1 MSKLRKKIV
10 VPISLT
16 LTGCL
21 VVAAFVL
28 NDSLTKVDANVA
40 FNGISDIV
48 SSHGK
53 DKPFN
58 IVEVVPDKKMAS
70 IGYLIDGQE
79 PDNWFGTLSRM
90 SDKDGAGVQKR
101 FAYMEGLKTKLAPI
115 TTEKKDNTKP
125 LYYEPYEESY
135 VSQGDDWTELALVDM
150 DRINKGT
157 TGYKMT
163 EQAEGDY
170 KFNTDYQL
178 AVNEDGLPTGH
189 YRQNVDHYVFMQG
202 EDEAEDGSNT
212 ETENGNQ
219 IKAPGKRGYYSV
231 AFSAVKLPDG
241 MTNTQ
246 YLVETDNS
254 QKADGNTDSGTDG
267 NIDSSTDNTTDTGT
281 GDDTVEKHVVYSIK
295 SAYAIV
301 SAEGMQNIAKYD
313 PKAYIYRT
321 DKSDTTS
328 PYEFVA
334 RADRMA
340 SLPDGSKPDYEKYT
354 YFTVE
359 MEYVPADKITDDETY
374 YEVDTEVPIEFNY
387 DETGEYGAVLDSQ
400 NPYEK
405 IDDGTPDNQP
415 AGKTGAD
422 DISDDASIADSATEN
437 NDGNTGR
444 VILTDT
450 DGYFDIVKDS
460 QTYTYVGKG
469 KGDYIMEADKNGS
482 LDYPVNTTHIYYK
495 GGFKNNNWFR
505 NGVFNQEGKKG
516 DDDKTANMTFNVK
529 TVTPKELEQIDVS
542 TIDLLYLS
550 GSKSV
555 LSKDLGDDSAKYNTG
570 YNTGNDISWD
580 KVKQIVQRVHQSGIM
595 MPVIVDNGIVWPDS
609 NADYS
614 SNIKK
619 LAGLLSCNN
628 FSSLNFTKD
637 SADNFINW
645 GNDIKYYKVDSG
657 THKYGFVI
665 GNEYV
670 IPRNYNPGTDVPFV
684 LRDDFAT
691 AFIANE
697 DETQFVNAAKT
708 ENFDEIAE
716 YINSENTSRK
726 NENNTLGQ
734 VKYEYYDKKI
744 SKAIVLSY
752 IISYADKRDVAKPV
766 DELNILDIEP
776 GMNTGSVNNCINNL
790 KNNLKSWLGSN
801 CPAEDKINITCI
813 NSSEFIGRI
822 EDLNNYD
829 MIYMGLCA
837 DNLNW
842 NNGRTVYNDSTMN
855 GLIYSN
861 VGDIVVIDPTP
872 VENHNGNTRAN
883 GHAGLLDSDYV
894 ENNDGTGFGLK
905 TNLPNWNGDNGDNSE
920 YIKSVNTYRGSGN
933 DITTEKVDALNNY
946 LKAGY
951 PIVVANGFYMNDN
964 NTTVNEDKIDNCSNI
979 YSFLNTNASNE
990 YMLKVSSNNTLSKDL
1005 YASLTAEK
1013 PQIKVKEQKKEED
1026 KDYVKLEDNH
1036 IVLEFNINNRGGAD
1050 ANASFDL
1057 GFYLDANADGKF
1069 SPTQE
1074 KIAGNNVKIYQDGTL
1089 VSPQL
1094 DANGEY
1100 YYNLNAGKYNYKLVY
1115 ELPTQF
1121 VGVIPWQLR
1130 ASQTTNSYRYDVTG
1144 GYFYKQANSNQ
1155 KQHIKVL
1162 QINTSRGKN
1171 GNFLY
1176 GNTTFNMQ
1184 NEKKNN
1190 TKFAELLKQ
1199 VTDFELDITTLDG
1212 DSSEFKTLCKND
1224 KVKDYDMLVIGFSDC
1239 YEIFNDSGQVDRI
1252 KEFIQSGKA
1261 VLFTHD
1267 TTSHCNNK
1275 NTDDNDIRNNF
1286 WGYEFNTIVRDVV
1299 GMDRYGILNS
1309 SALKKGNTLENGE
1322 ADYDEAVNYANEHKT
1337 DIAYEPKSKRQTIVR
1352 QNQGFVYGDL
1362 SRYQNTG
1369 CGSHMLYPN
1378 IGDPMGNTNNATK
1391 VNSGQITTYP
1401 FKISD
1406 KINIS
1411 QTHRQYYQL
1420 DFNEDSDN
1428 DGESDIVVWYTL
1440 SDNNVYN
1447 VSPKDVR
1454 NNYYIYTKGNVTYSG
1469 VGHSNVTGSV
1479 DELKLYINT
1488 MIAAYSVVEHAPA
1501 ISLKEGYDPKS
1512 ADISTIYSTIDTAIQ
1527 QDEEAKKE
1535 GNPDAARL
1543 DVDDDGKIATQD
1555 VYFTV
1560 KDTNMLR
1567 NQVDKDTTVNMNFYT
1582 EGTKDDHDKE
1592 IDDDGNTIYLKEM
1605 KNWQIYS
1612 LHDDGSEADL
1622 LGPSKAGNNRTFFAN
1637 NKTYKVKVPLKT
1649 LPVGQNS
1656 IKVYA
1661 VASSN
1666 ITVMQNN
1673 QEVKKNTPEAYKTF
1687 QIQRVGLADL
1697 D

>member
-79 PDNWFGTLSRM
+79 PDDWFGTLSRM

-101 FAYMEGLKTKLAPI
+101 SAYMEELKTKLAPI

-178 AVNEDGLPTGH
+178 AVNEEGLPTGH

-202 EDEAEDGSNT
+202 EDETEDGSESVDTGSTGNTGSTGSTGSTADGSNT

-254 QKADGNTDSGTDG
+254 QKADGNTDSGTNG

-281 GDDTVEKHVVYSIK
+281 GDDAVDKHVVYAIK
-295 SAYAIV
+295 SSYAIV
-301 SAEGMQNIAKYD
+301 SDESMQNIAKYD
-313 PKAYIYRT
+313 PKAYIYRK
-321 DKSDTTS
+321 DNSDITS

-354 YFTVE
+354 YCTVE
-359 MEYVPADKITDDETY
+359 MEYVSADKITDDETY
-374 YEVDTEVPIEFNY
+374 YEVNTEVPIEFNY

-405 IDDGTPDNQP
+405 IDGVTPDNQP

-422 DISDDASIADSATEN
+422 DISDDASRADSATEN

-460 QTYTYVGKG
+460 QTYTYVGNG
-469 KGDYIMEADKNGS
+469 KGDYIMEADKKGS

-505 NGVFNQEGKKG
+505 TGVFNQEGKTG

-670 IPRNYNPGTDVPFV
+670 IPRNYSPKDDVPFV
-684 LRDDFAT
+684 LRDDFASAFIKNDDET
-691 AFIANE
+691 AF
-697 DETQFVNAAKT
+697 VNDAKT

-726 NENNTLGQ
+726 KENSTLG
-734 VKYEYYDKKI
+734 KDEYAYYDKKI

-752 IISYADKRDVAKPV
+752 IISYADKRDIINPT
-766 DELNILDIEP
+766 DSLNILDIEP
-776 GMNTGSVNNCINNL
+776 GTV
-790 KNNLKSWLGSN
+790 KNES
-801 CPAEDKINITCI
+801 
-813 NSSEFIGRI
+813 
-822 EDLNNYD
+822 
-829 MIYMGLCA
+829 
-837 DNLNW
+837 
-842 NNGRTVYNDSTMN
+842 
-855 GLIYSN
+855 
-861 VGDIVVIDPTP
+861 
-872 VENHNGNTRAN
+872 
-883 GHAGLLDSDYV
+883 
-894 ENNDGTGFGLK
+894 
-905 TNLPNWNGDNGDNSE
+905 
-920 YIKSVNTYRGSGN
+920 
-933 DITTEKVDALNNY
+933 DALNY
-946 LKAGY
+946 DKLK
-951 PIVVANGFYMNDN
+951 NW
-964 NTTVNEDKIDNCSNI
+964 
-979 YSFLNTNASNE
+979 
-990 YMLKVSSNNTLSKDL
+990 
-1005 YASLTAEK
+1005 LT
-1013 PQIKVKEQKKEED
+1013 
-1026 KDYVKLEDNH
+1026 
-1036 IVLEFNINNRGGAD
+1036 
-1050 ANASFDL
+1050 
-1057 GFYLDANADGKF
+1057 
-1069 SPTQE
+1069 
-1074 KIAGNNVKIYQDGTL
+1074 
-1089 VSPQL
+1089 
-1094 DANGEY
+1094 
-1100 YYNLNAGKYNYKLVY
+1100 
-1115 ELPTQF
+1115 
-1121 VGVIPWQLR
+1121 
-1130 ASQTTNSYRYDVTG
+1130 
-1144 GYFYKQANSNQ
+1144 
-1155 KQHIKVL
+1155 
-1162 QINTSRGKN
+1162 
-1171 GNFLY
+1171 
-1176 GNTTFNMQ
+1176 
-1184 NEKKNN
+1184 
-1190 TKFAELLKQ
+1190 
-1199 VTDFELDITTLDG
+1199 
-1212 DSSEFKTLCKND
+1212 
-1224 KVKDYDMLVIGFSDC
+1224 
-1239 YEIFNDSGQVDRI
+1239 
-1252 KEFIQSGKA
+1252 
-1261 VLFTHD
+1261 
-1267 TTSHCNNK
+1267 
-1275 NTDDNDIRNNF
+1275 
-1286 WGYEFNTIVRDVV
+1286 
-1299 GMDRYGILNS
+1299 RYG
-1309 SALKKGNTLENGE
+1309 
-1322 ADYDEAVNYANEHKT
+1322 
-1337 DIAYEPKSKRQTIVR
+1337 
-1352 QNQGFVYGDL
+1352 
-1362 SRYQNTG
+1362 
-1369 CGSHMLYPN
+1369 SH
-1378 IGDPMGNTNNATK
+1378 
-1391 VNSGQITTYP
+1391 P
-1401 FKISD
+1401 FD
-1406 KINIS
+1406 
-1411 QTHRQYYQL
+1411 
-1420 DFNEDSDN
+1420 
-1428 DGESDIVVWYTL
+1428 
-1440 SDNNVYN
+1440 
-1447 VSPKDVR
+1447 
-1454 NNYYIYTKGNVTYSG
+1454 
-1469 VGHSNVTGSV
+1469 
-1479 DELKLYINT
+1479 
-1488 MIAAYSVVEHAPA
+1488 
-1501 ISLKEGYDPKS
+1501 
-1512 ADISTIYSTIDTAIQ
+1512 
-1527 QDEEAKKE
+1527 
-1535 GNPDAARL
+1535 
-1543 DVDDDGKIATQD
+1543 
-1555 VYFTV
+1555 
-1560 KDTNMLR
+1560 
-1567 NQVDKDTTVNMNFYT
+1567 
-1582 EGTKDDHDKE
+1582 
-1592 IDDDGNTIYLKEM
+1592 
-1605 KNWQIYS
+1605 
-1612 LHDDGSEADL
+1612 
-1622 LGPSKAGNNRTFFAN
+1622 
-1637 NKTYKVKVPLKT
+1637 
-1649 LPVGQNS
+1649 
-1656 IKVYA
+1656 
-1661 VASSN
+1661 
-1666 ITVMQNN
+1666 
-1673 QEVKKNTPEAYKTF
+1673 
-1687 QIQRVGLADL
+1687 
-1697 D
+1697 

>member
-79 PDNWFGTLSRM
+79 PDNWFGTLSKM
-90 SDKDGAGVQKR
+90 SDTEGKGATNR
-101 FAYMEGLKTKLAPI
+101 AAYMKSLKEKLAPI
-115 TTEKKDNTKP
+115 TTEEKDNTKP

-135 VSQGDDWTELALVDM
+135 VNQGNDWSELALVDM
-150 DRINKGT
+150 DKINQGT
-157 TGYKMT
+157 EGYKMT
-163 EQAEGDY
+163 KQEKGDY

-202 EDEAEDGSNT
+202 EDETEDGSESVDTGSTGNTGSTGSTADGSNT

-231 AFSAVKLPDG
+231 AFTAVELPDG
-241 MTNTQ
+241 MTNTK

-281 GDDTVEKHVVYSIK
+281 ADDTSDKHVVYSIK
-295 SAYAIV
+295 SAYAIG

-313 PKAYIYRT
+313 PKAYIYRK
-321 DKSDTTS
+321 DNSDITS

-354 YFTVE
+354 YCTVE
-359 MEYVPADKITDDETY
+359 MEYVPAGKITDDETY
-374 YEVDTEVPIEFNY
+374 YEVDTKVPIEFNY

-422 DISDDASIADSATEN
+422 DISDDASRADSATEN

-460 QTYTYVGKG
+460 QTYTYVGNG
-469 KGDYIMEADKNGS
+469 KGDYIMEADKKGS

-505 NGVFNQEGKKG
+505 TGVFNQEGKTG

-670 IPRNYNPGTDVPFV
+670 IPRNYSPKDDVPFV
-684 LRDDFAT
+684 LRDDFASAFIKNDDET
-691 AFIANE
+691 AF
-697 DETQFVNAAKT
+697 VNDAKT

-726 NENNTLGQ
+726 KENSTLG
-734 VKYEYYDKKI
+734 KDEYAYYDKKI

-752 IISYADKRDVAKPV
+752 IISYADKRDIINPT
-766 DELNILDIEP
+766 DSLNILDIEP
-776 GMNTGSVNNCINNL
+776 GTVKNESDALNYDKL
-790 KNNLKSWLGSN
+790 KNWLGSR
-801 CPAEDKINITCI
+801 CPEKKKVTITRVT
-813 NSSEFIGRI
+813 SAEFIGRI

-829 MIYMGLCA
+829 MIYMGLVA
-837 DNLNW
+837 DNLNYRD
-842 NNGRTVYNDSTMN
+842 GHTVYNDWNMD
-855 GLIYSN
+855 GLKYSN
-861 VGDIVVIDPTP
+861 VGDIVVINPKD
-872 VENHNGNTRAN
+872 VVNYWGYDMLKN
-883 GHAGLLDSDYV
+883 GHAGLLDTDYI
-894 ENNDGTGFGLK
+894 NNGEALNTQLTLRG
-905 TNLPNWNGDNGDNSE
+905 NGNNAD
-920 YIKSVNTYRGSGN
+920 YLTAPNTYRGSGN
-933 DITTEKVDALNNY
+933 DITKQKVSELEDY
-946 LKAGY
+946 IKAGF
-951 PIVVANGFYMNDN
+951 PVV
-964 NTTVNEDKIDNCSNI
+964 
-979 YSFLNTNASNE
+979 
-990 YMLKVSSNNTLSKDL
+990 
-1005 YASLTAEK
+1005 
-1013 PQIKVKEQKKEED
+1013 
-1026 KDYVKLEDNH
+1026 
-1036 IVLEFNINNRGGAD
+1036 
-1050 ANASFDL
+1050 
-1057 GFYLDANADGKF
+1057 
-1069 SPTQE
+1069 
-1074 KIAGNNVKIYQDGTL
+1074 
-1089 VSPQL
+1089 
-1094 DANGEY
+1094 
-1100 YYNLNAGKYNYKLVY
+1100 
-1115 ELPTQF
+1115 
-1121 VGVIPWQLR
+1121 
-1130 ASQTTNSYRYDVTG
+1130 
-1144 GYFYKQANSNQ
+1144 
-1155 KQHIKVL
+1155 
-1162 QINTSRGKN
+1162 
-1171 GNFLY
+1171 
-1176 GNTTFNMQ
+1176 
-1184 NEKKNN
+1184 
-1190 TKFAELLKQ
+1190 
-1199 VTDFELDITTLDG
+1199 
-1212 DSSEFKTLCKND
+1212 
-1224 KVKDYDMLVIGFSDC
+1224 FSD
-1239 YEIFNDSGQVDRI
+1239 
-1252 KEFIQSGKA
+1252 
-1261 VLFTHD
+1261 
-1267 TTSHCNNK
+1267 
-1275 NTDDNDIRNNF
+1275 
-1286 WGYEFNTIVRDVV
+1286 
-1299 GMDRYGILNS
+1299 
-1309 SALKKGNTLENGE
+1309 
-1322 ADYDEAVNYANEHKT
+1322 
-1337 DIAYEPKSKRQTIVR
+1337 
-1352 QNQGFVYGDL
+1352 GFF
-1362 SRYQNTG
+1362 S
-1369 CGSHMLYPN
+1369 
-1378 IGDPMGNTNNATK
+1378 
-1391 VNSGQITTYP
+1391 
-1401 FKISD
+1401 
-1406 KINIS
+1406 
-1411 QTHRQYYQL
+1411 
-1420 DFNEDSDN
+1420 
-1428 DGESDIVVWYTL
+1428 
-1440 SDNNVYN
+1440 
-1447 VSPKDVR
+1447 
-1454 NNYYIYTKGNVTYSG
+1454 
-1469 VGHSNVTGSV
+1469 
-1479 DELKLYINT
+1479 
-1488 MIAAYSVVEHAPA
+1488 
-1501 ISLKEGYDPKS
+1501 
-1512 ADISTIYSTIDTAIQ
+1512 
-1527 QDEEAKKE
+1527 
-1535 GNPDAARL
+1535 
-1543 DVDDDGKIATQD
+1543 
-1555 VYFTV
+1555 
-1560 KDTNMLR
+1560 
-1567 NQVDKDTTVNMNFYT
+1567 
-1582 EGTKDDHDKE
+1582 
-1592 IDDDGNTIYLKEM
+1592 
-1605 KNWQIYS
+1605 
-1612 LHDDGSEADL
+1612 
-1622 LGPSKAGNNRTFFAN
+1622 
-1637 NKTYKVKVPLKT
+1637 
-1649 LPVGQNS
+1649 
-1656 IKVYA
+1656 
-1661 VASSN
+1661 
-1666 ITVMQNN
+1666 
-1673 QEVKKNTPEAYKTF
+1673 
-1687 QIQRVGLADL
+1687 
-1697 D
+1697 

>member
-53 DKPFN
+53 DRPFN

-79 PDNWFGTLSRM
+79 PDDWFGTLSKM
-90 SDKDGAGVQKR
+90 SDKDGAGVKNR
-101 FAYMEGLKTKLAPI
+101 SAYMEGLKTKLAPI

-163 EQAEGDY
+163 EQAKGDY

-178 AVNEDGLPTGH
+178 AVNEEGLPTGH

-202 EDEAEDGSNT
+202 EDETEDGSNT

-231 AFSAVKLPDG
+231 AFTAVKLPDG

-246 YLVETDNS
+246 YLVPSDNS
-254 QKADGNTDSGTDG
+254 QKADGNTDS
-267 NIDSSTDNTTDTGT
+267 STDNTPDTGT
-281 GDDTVEKHVVYSIK
+281 ADDTVEKHVVYAIK
-295 SAYAIV
+295 SSYAIV
-301 SAEGMQNIAKYD
+301 SDESMQTIAKYD

-321 DKSDTTS
+321 DNSDTTS
-328 PYEFVA
+328 PYKFVA

-340 SLPDGSKPDYEKYT
+340 GLPDGSKPDYEKYT
-354 YFTVE
+354 YYTVE

-374 YEVDTEVPIEFNY
+374 YEVNTEVPIEFNY

-405 IDDGTPDNQP
+405 IDDGTPDNQS
-415 AGKTGAD
+415 AD
-422 DISDDASIADSATEN
+422 
-437 NDGNTGR
+437 NTGK

-469 KGDYIMEADKNGS
+469 KGDYIMVADKNGS

-505 NGVFNQEGKKG
+505 NGVFNQEGKTG
-516 DDDKTANMTFNVK
+516 DEDKTANMTFKVK

-550 GSKSV
+550 GSKSI
-555 LSKDLGDDSAKYNTG
+555 LSKDLDDNAAKYNAD
-570 YNTGNDISWD
+570 NDITWD
-580 KVKQIVQRVHQSGIM
+580 KVKQIVERVHQSGIM
-595 MPVIVDNGIVWPDS
+595 MPVIVDNGIVWPS
-609 NADYS
+609 GGPDYS
-614 SNIKK
+614 SYIKK
-619 LAGLLSCNN
+619 LAGLLSCSN

-637 SADNFINW
+637 SDENFINW
-645 GNDIKYYKVDSG
+645 NDRIQYYKVDSNNH
-657 THKYGFVI
+657 THGYVV

-670 IPRNYNPGTDVPFV
+670 IPRNYNTVEDVPFV
-684 LRDDFAT
+684 IRDDFAS
-691 AFIANE
+691 AFIVND
-697 DETQFVNAAKT
+697 DETQFVNAAKN
-708 ENFDEIAE
+708 ENFDEIAK

-726 NENNTLGQ
+726 NENDTLGQ
-734 VKYEYYDKKI
+734 KKYKYYDKKI
-744 SKAIVLSY
+744 SKEIVLSY

-776 GMNTGSVNNCINNL
+776 GMNSQSDCITPL
-790 KNNLKSWLGSN
+790 KKNLKSWLGAN
-801 CPAEDKINITCI
+801 CPADDNIHITCV

-829 MIYMGLCA
+829 MIYMGLCC
-837 DNLNW
+837 DNLNKSW
-842 NNGRTVYNDSTMN
+842 ENGAKITVYNDSSMN

-861 VGDIVVIDPTP
+861 VGDIVVIDPTYIGND
-872 VENHNGNTRAN
+872 ENGSTYSR
-883 GHAGLLDSDYV
+883 GHAGLLDSDYLT
-894 ENNDGTGFGLK
+894 EY
-905 TNLPNWNGDNGDNSE
+905 DNGLGLIRDFTDPDNNEE
-920 YIKSVNTYRGSGN
+920 YVQAVNTYRGPGN
-933 DITTEKVDALNNY
+933 DITTEKVEALNNY

-951 PIVVANGFYMNDN
+951 PIVVDKDFYKSDDIEKVNDYY
-964 NTTVNEDKIDNCSNI
+964 IDNCSNI
-979 YSFLNTNASNE
+979 YAFMEANTSNDH
-990 YMLKVSSNNTLSKDL
+990 LIKTDSNNNLSKDL
-1005 YASLTAEK
+1005 YTNLTAEK
-1013 PQIKVKEQKKEED
+1013 PQIKVKEQKKEQG

-1050 ANASFDL
+1050 ANASFDI
-1057 GFYLDANADGKF
+1057 GFYLDSNADGKF

-1074 KIAGNNVKIYQDGTL
+1074 KIAGNNVQIYRDGTL
-1089 VSPQL
+1089 VSPQI
-1094 DANGEY
+1094 DENGEY
-1100 YYNLNAGKYNYKLVY
+1100 NYNLEAGKYNYKLVY

-1130 ASQTTNSYRYDVTG
+1130 ASQTTNPYRYDVTG

-1155 KQHIKVL
+1155 KQHIKIL
-1162 QINTSRGKN
+1162 QIDTSKGIKGKYLA
-1171 GNFLY
+1171 GAS
-1176 GNTTFNMQ
+1176 TFNMQ
-1184 NEKKNN
+1184 EQKSDSNS
-1190 TKFAELLKQ
+1190 KFSKLLKD
-1199 VTDFELDITTLDG
+1199 VTDFELDIKTLAG
-1212 DSSEFKTLCKND
+1212 DSVEFKKLCKDN

-1239 YEIFNDSGQVDRI
+1239 YEIYNDSKQVDRI

-1267 TTSHCNNK
+1267 TTSLSNNK
-1275 NTDDNDIRNNF
+1275 YKGNETVRNNN
-1286 WGYEFNTIVRDVV
+1286 WGYDFNTIVRDVV
-1299 GMDRYGILNS
+1299 GMDRYGILHS
-1309 SALKKGNTLENGE
+1309 SALKKGNTLKEGTDE
-1322 ADYDEAVNYANEHKT
+1322 YAEAVSYAKEHNT
-1337 DIAYEPKSKRQTIVR
+1337 DIAYKPRSNKETIVR
-1352 QNQGFVYGDL
+1352 QNQGFAYGDL
-1362 SRYQNTG
+1362 DSNQDTSHGG
-1369 CGSHMLYPN
+1369 CRLYSWLY
-1378 IGDPMGNTNNATK
+1378 GTMGHTKNAEK

-1401 FKISD
+1401 FKIPD
-1406 KINIS
+1406 KIDIAE
-1411 QTHRQYYQL
+1411 THRQYYQL

-1440 SDNNVYN
+1440 SDQNVYYS
-1447 VSPKDVR
+1447 SPKDVR

-1469 VGHSNVTGSV
+1469 VGHSNVTQSV

-1501 ISLKEGYDPKS
+1501 ISLKEGYDLKS

-1535 GNPDAARL
+1535 SGNPDAAIL
-1543 DVDDDGKIATQD
+1543 DVDDEGNIATQD

-1567 NQVDKDTTVNMNFYT
+1567 NQVDKDTTVNMSFFI

-1622 LGPSKAGNNRTFFAN
+1622 LGPSEAGNNRTFFAN
-1637 NKTYKVKVPLKT
+1637 NKTYKVKVPLAT
-1649 LPVGQNS
+1649 LPAGQNS

>member
-79 PDNWFGTLSRM
+79 PDDWFGTLSKM
-90 SDKDGAGVQKR
+90 SDKDGAGVKNR
-101 FAYMEGLKTKLAPI
+101 SAYMEGLKTKLAPI

-178 AVNEDGLPTGH
+178 AVNEEGLPTGH

-202 EDEAEDGSNT
+202 EDETEDGSNT

-231 AFSAVKLPDG
+231 AFTAVKLPDG

-246 YLVETDNS
+246 YLVPSDNS
-254 QKADGNTDSGTDG
+254 QKADGNTDS
-267 NIDSSTDNTTDTGT
+267 STDNTPDTGT
-281 GDDTVEKHVVYSIK
+281 ADDTVEKHVVYAIK
-295 SAYAIV
+295 SSYAIV
-301 SAEGMQNIAKYD
+301 SDESMQTIAKYD

-321 DKSDTTS
+321 DNSDTTS

-340 SLPDGSKPDYEKYT
+340 GLPDGSKPDYEKYT
-354 YFTVE
+354 YYTVE

-374 YEVDTEVPIEFNY
+374 YEVNTEVPIEFNY

-405 IDDGTPDNQP
+405 IDGGTPDNQ
-415 AGKTGAD
+415 KTD
-422 DISDDASIADSATEN
+422 
-437 NDGNTGR
+437 NTGK
-444 VILTDT
+444 VILKDT
-450 DGYFDIVKDS
+450 DGYFDIVEDS

-469 KGDYIMEADKNGS
+469 NGDYIMKADKTGS
-482 LDYPVNTTHIYYK
+482 LDYPVNTTRIYYK

-505 NGVFNQEGKKG
+505 NGVFNQEGKTG
-516 DDDKTANMTFNVK
+516 DEDKTANMTFKVK

-550 GSKSV
+550 GSKSI
-555 LSKDLGDDSAKYNTG
+555 LSKDLKNDDAKYNA
-570 YNTGNDISWD
+570 GNDITWD
-580 KVKQIVQRVHQSGIM
+580 KVKQIVKRVHQSGIM
-595 MPVIVDNGIVWPDS
+595 MPVIVDNGIVWPTAKAEYD
-609 NADYS
+609 

-619 LAGLLSCNN
+619 LAGLLSCKN
-628 FSSLNFTKD
+628 FSSLNFTED
-637 SADNFINW
+637 SDENFINW
-645 GNDIKYYKVDSG
+645 NDVEYYTVDSKKNH
-657 THKYGFVI
+657 TYGYVV

-670 IPRNYNPGTDVPFV
+670 IPRNYNANEDVPFV

-691 AFIANE
+691 AFIEND
-697 DETQFVNAAKT
+697 DETKFVDAAKN
-708 ENFDEIAE
+708 ENFDEIAK

-726 NENNTLGQ
+726 NENSTLGEI
-734 VKYEYYDKKI
+734 KYEYYDKKI

-776 GMNTGSVNNCINNL
+776 GMNSQSDCITPL
-790 KNNLKSWLGSN
+790 KKNLKSWLGAN
-801 CPAEDKINITCI
+801 CPADDNIHITCV

-829 MIYMGLCA
+829 MIYMGLCC
-837 DNLNW
+837 DNLNKSW
-842 NNGRTVYNDSTMN
+842 ENGAKITVYNDSSMN

-861 VGDIVVIDPTP
+861 VGDIVVIDPTYIGDD
-872 VENHNGNTRAN
+872 ENGSTYSR
-883 GHAGLLDSDYV
+883 GHAGLLDSDYLT
-894 ENNDGTGFGLK
+894 EY
-905 TNLPNWNGDNGDNSE
+905 DNGLGLIRDFTDPNDNE
-920 YIKSVNTYRGSGN
+920 KYVKAVNTYRGPGN
-933 DITTEKVDALNNY
+933 DITTEKVEALNNY

-951 PIVVANGFYMNDN
+951 PIVVDKDFYKNDN
-964 NTTVNEDKIDNCSNI
+964 NIEKVNDYYIDNCSNI
-979 YSFLNTNASNE
+979 YGFMEANISNDH
-990 YMLKVSSNNTLSKDL
+990 LIKTKSDNNLSTDL
-1005 YASLTAEK
+1005 YTNLTAEK
-1013 PQIKVKEQKKEED
+1013 PQIKVKEQKKEQG

-1050 ANASFDL
+1050 ANASFDI
-1057 GFYLDANADGKF
+1057 GFYLDSNADGKF

-1074 KIAGNNVKIYQDGTL
+1074 KIAGNNVQIYRGGTL
-1089 VSPQL
+1089 VSPQI
-1094 DANGEY
+1094 DENGEY
-1100 YYNLNAGKYNYKLVY
+1100 NYNLEAGKYNYKLVY

-1130 ASQTTNSYRYDVTG
+1130 ASQTTNPYRYDVTG

-1155 KQHIKVL
+1155 KQHIKIL
-1162 QINTSRGKN
+1162 QIDTSKGIKGKYLA
-1171 GNFLY
+1171 GAS
-1176 GNTTFNMQ
+1176 TFNMQ
-1184 NEKKNN
+1184 EQKSDSNS
-1190 TKFAELLKQ
+1190 KFSKLLKD
-1199 VTDFELDITTLDG
+1199 VTDFELDIKTLAG
-1212 DSSEFKTLCKND
+1212 DSVEFKKLCKDN

-1239 YEIFNDSGQVDRI
+1239 YEIYNDSKQVDRI

-1267 TTSHCNNK
+1267 TTSLSNNK
-1275 NTDDNDIRNNF
+1275 YKGNETVRNNN
-1286 WGYEFNTIVRDVV
+1286 WGYDFNTIVRDVV
-1299 GMDRYGILNS
+1299 GMDRYGILHS
-1309 SALKKGNTLENGE
+1309 SALKKGNTLKEGTDE
-1322 ADYDEAVNYANEHKT
+1322 YAEAVSYAKEHNT
-1337 DIAYEPKSKRQTIVR
+1337 DIAYKPRSNKETIVR
-1352 QNQGFVYGDL
+1352 QNQGFAYGDL
-1362 SRYQNTG
+1362 DSNQDTG
-1369 CGSHMLYPN
+1369 HGYRRLYSWLY
-1378 IGDPMGNTNNATK
+1378 GTMGHTNKAEK

-1401 FKISD
+1401 FKIPD
-1406 KINIS
+1406 KIEIAW
-1411 QTHRQYYQL
+1411 THRQYYQL

-1440 SDNNVYN
+1440 SDQNVYYS
-1447 VSPKDVR
+1447 SPKDVR

-1469 VGHSNVTGSV
+1469 VGHSDVTQSV

-1501 ISLKEGYDPKS
+1501 ISLKEGYDLKS

-1535 GNPDAARL
+1535 SGNPDAAIL
-1543 DVDDDGKIATQD
+1543 DVDDEGNIATQD

-1567 NQVDKDTTVNMNFYT
+1567 NQVDKDTTVNMSFFI

-1622 LGPSKAGNNRTFFAN
+1622 LGPSEAGNNRTFFAN
-1637 NKTYKVKVPLKT
+1637 NKTYKVKVPLAT
-1649 LPVGQNS
+1649 LPAGQNS

>member
-79 PDNWFGTLSRM
+79 PDDWFGTLSKM
-90 SDKDGAGVQKR
+90 SDKDGAGVKNR
-101 FAYMEGLKTKLAPI
+101 SAYMEGLKTKLAPI

-178 AVNEDGLPTGH
+178 AVNEEGLPTGH

-202 EDEAEDGSNT
+202 EDETEDGSDT
-212 ETENGNQ
+212 ENENGNQ

-231 AFSAVKLPDG
+231 AFTAVKLPDG

-246 YLVETDNS
+246 YLVPSDNS
-254 QKADGNTDSGTDG
+254 QKADGNTDS
-267 NIDSSTDNTTDTGT
+267 STDNTPDTGT
-281 GDDTVEKHVVYSIK
+281 ADDTVEKHVVYAIK
-295 SAYAIV
+295 SSYAIV
-301 SAEGMQNIAKYD
+301 SDESMQTIAKYD

-321 DKSDTTS
+321 DNSDTTS

-340 SLPDGSKPDYEKYT
+340 GLPDGSKPDYEKYT
-354 YFTVE
+354 YYTVE

-374 YEVDTEVPIEFNY
+374 YEVNTEVPIEFNY

-405 IDDGTPDNQP
+405 IDGGTPDNQ
-415 AGKTGAD
+415 KTD
-422 DISDDASIADSATEN
+422 
-437 NDGNTGR
+437 NTGK
-444 VILTDT
+444 VILKDT
-450 DGYFDIVKDS
+450 DGYFDIVEDS

-469 KGDYIMEADKNGS
+469 NGDYIMKADKTGS
-482 LDYPVNTTHIYYK
+482 LDYPVNTTRIYYK

-505 NGVFNQEGKKG
+505 NGVFNQEGKTG
-516 DDDKTANMTFNVK
+516 DEDKTANMTFKVK

-550 GSKSV
+550 GSKSI
-555 LSKDLGDDSAKYNTG
+555 LSKDLKNDDAKYNA
-570 YNTGNDISWD
+570 GNDITWD

-595 MPVIVDNGIVWPDS
+595 MPVIVDNGIVWPTAKAEYD
-609 NADYS
+609 

-619 LAGLLSCNN
+619 LAGLLSCKN
-628 FSSLNFTKD
+628 FSSLNFTED
-637 SADNFINW
+637 SDENFINW
-645 GNDIKYYKVDSG
+645 NDVEYYTVDSKKNH
-657 THKYGFVI
+657 TYGYVV

-670 IPRNYNPGTDVPFV
+670 IPRNYNPNEDVPFV

-691 AFIANE
+691 AFIEND
-697 DETQFVNAAKT
+697 DETKFVDAAKN
-708 ENFDEIAE
+708 ENFDEIAK

-726 NENNTLGQ
+726 NENSTLGEI
-734 VKYEYYDKKI
+734 KYEYYDKKI

-776 GMNTGSVNNCINNL
+776 GMNSQSDCITPL
-790 KNNLKSWLGSN
+790 KKNLKSWLGAN
-801 CPAEDKINITCI
+801 CPADDNIHITCV

-829 MIYMGLCA
+829 MIYMGLCC
-837 DNLNW
+837 DNLNKSW
-842 NNGRTVYNDSTMN
+842 ENGAKITVYNDSSMN

-861 VGDIVVIDPTP
+861 VGDIVVIDPTYIGDD
-872 VENHNGNTRAN
+872 ENGSTYSR
-883 GHAGLLDSDYV
+883 GHAGLLDSDYLT
-894 ENNDGTGFGLK
+894 EY
-905 TNLPNWNGDNGDNSE
+905 DNGLGLIRDFTDPNDNE
-920 YIKSVNTYRGSGN
+920 KYVKAVNTYRGPGN
-933 DITTEKVDALNNY
+933 DITTEKVEALNNY

-951 PIVVANGFYMNDN
+951 PIVVDKDFYKNDN
-964 NTTVNEDKIDNCSNI
+964 NIEKVNDYYIDNCSNI
-979 YSFLNTNASNE
+979 YGFMEANISNDH
-990 YMLKVSSNNTLSKDL
+990 LIKTKSDNNLSTDL
-1005 YASLTAEK
+1005 YTNLTAEK
-1013 PQIKVKEQKKEED
+1013 PQIKVKEQKKEQG

-1050 ANASFDL
+1050 ANASFDI
-1057 GFYLDANADGKF
+1057 GFYLDSNADGKF

-1074 KIAGNNVKIYQDGTL
+1074 KIAGNNVQIYRDGTL
-1089 VSPQL
+1089 VSPQI
-1094 DANGEY
+1094 DENGEY
-1100 YYNLNAGKYNYKLVY
+1100 NYNLEAGKYNYKLVY

-1130 ASQTTNSYRYDVTG
+1130 ASQTTNPYRYDVTG

-1155 KQHIKVL
+1155 KQHIKIL
-1162 QINTSRGKN
+1162 QIDTSKGIKGKYLA
-1171 GNFLY
+1171 GAS
-1176 GNTTFNMQ
+1176 TFNMQ
-1184 NEKKNN
+1184 EQKSDSNS
-1190 TKFAELLKQ
+1190 KFSKLLKD
-1199 VTDFELDITTLDG
+1199 VTDFELDIKTLAG
-1212 DSSEFKTLCKND
+1212 DSVEFKKLCKDN

-1239 YEIFNDSGQVDRI
+1239 YEIYNDSKQVDRI

-1267 TTSHCNNK
+1267 TTSLSNNK
-1275 NTDDNDIRNNF
+1275 YKGNETVRNNN
-1286 WGYEFNTIVRDVV
+1286 WGYDFNTIVRDVV
-1299 GMDRYGILNS
+1299 GMDRYGILHS
-1309 SALKKGNTLENGE
+1309 SALKKGNTLKEGTDE
-1322 ADYDEAVNYANEHKT
+1322 YAEAVSYAKEHNT
-1337 DIAYEPKSKRQTIVR
+1337 DIAYKPRSNKETIVR
-1352 QNQGFVYGDL
+1352 QNQGFAYGDL
-1362 SRYQNTG
+1362 DSNQDTG
-1369 CGSHMLYPN
+1369 HGYRRLYSWLY
-1378 IGDPMGNTNNATK
+1378 GTMGHTNKAEK

-1401 FKISD
+1401 FKIPD
-1406 KINIS
+1406 KIEIAW
-1411 QTHRQYYQL
+1411 THRQYYQL

-1440 SDNNVYN
+1440 SDQNVYYS
-1447 VSPKDVR
+1447 SPKDVR

-1469 VGHSNVTGSV
+1469 VGHSDVTQSV

-1501 ISLKEGYDPKS
+1501 ISLKEGYDLKS

-1535 GNPDAARL
+1535 SGNPDAAIL
-1543 DVDDDGKIATQD
+1543 DVDDEGNIATQD

-1567 NQVDKDTTVNMNFYT
+1567 NQVDKDTTVNMSFFI

-1612 LHDDGSEADL
+1612 LHDDGSKADL
-1622 LGPSKAGNNRTFFAN
+1622 LGPSEAGNNRTFFDN
-1637 NKTYKVKVPLKT
+1637 NKTYMVKVPLAT

>member
-79 PDNWFGTLSRM
+79 PDNWFGTLSKM
-90 SDKDGAGVQKR
+90 SDKDGAGVKNR
-101 FAYMEGLKTKLAPI
+101 SAYMEGLKTKLAPI
-115 TTEKKDNTKP
+115 TSEKKDNTKP

-178 AVNEDGLPTGH
+178 AVNEEGLPTGH

-202 EDEAEDGSNT
+202 EDETEDGSNT

-231 AFSAVKLPDG
+231 AFTAVKLPDG

-246 YLVETDNS
+246 YLVPSDNS
-254 QKADGNTDSGTDG
+254 QKADGNTDS
-267 NIDSSTDNTTDTGT
+267 STDNTPDTGT
-281 GDDTVEKHVVYSIK
+281 VDDTVEKHVVYAIK
-295 SAYAIV
+295 SSYAIV
-301 SAEGMQNIAKYD
+301 SDESMQTIAKYD

-321 DKSDTTS
+321 DNSDTTS
-328 PYEFVA
+328 PYKFVA

-340 SLPDGSKPDYEKYT
+340 GLPDGSKPDYEKYT
-354 YFTVE
+354 YYTVE

-374 YEVDTEVPIEFNY
+374 YEVNTEVPIEFNY

-405 IDDGTPDNQP
+405 IDDGTPDNQS
-415 AGKTGAD
+415 AD
-422 DISDDASIADSATEN
+422 
-437 NDGNTGR
+437 NTGK

-469 KGDYIMEADKNGS
+469 KGDYIMVADKNGS

-505 NGVFNQEGKKG
+505 NGVFNQEGKTG
-516 DDDKTANMTFNVK
+516 DEDKTANMTFKVK

-555 LSKDLGDDSAKYNTG
+555 LSKDLGDDAAKYNAD
-570 YNTGNDISWD
+570 NDISWD

-595 MPVIVDNGIVWPDS
+595 MPVIVDNGIVWAS
-609 NADYS
+609 SSADYS

-645 GNDIKYYKVDSG
+645 NDNKVITYYKVDSSTR
-657 THKYGFVI
+657 THGYVV

-670 IPRNYNPGTDVPFV
+670 IPRNYSPNKDVPFV
-684 LRDDFAT
+684 LRDFAT
-691 AFIANE
+691 AFIANN
-697 DETQFVNAAKT
+697 DETQFFNEAKN

-726 NENNTLGQ
+726 NENATLGQ
-734 VKYEYYDKKI
+734 NKYEYYDKKI
-744 SKAIVLSY
+744 SKEIVLSY

-776 GMNTGSVNNCINNL
+776 GMNSQSDCITPL
-790 KNNLKSWLGSN
+790 KKNLKSWLGAN
-801 CPAEDKINITCI
+801 CPADDNIHITCV

-829 MIYMGLCA
+829 MIYMGLCC
-837 DNLNW
+837 DNLNKSW
-842 NNGRTVYNDSTMN
+842 ENGAKITVYNDSSMN

-861 VGDIVVIDPTP
+861 VGDIVVIDPTYIGND
-872 VENHNGNTRAN
+872 ENGSTYSR
-883 GHAGLLDSDYV
+883 GHAGLLDSDYLT
-894 ENNDGTGFGLK
+894 EY
-905 TNLPNWNGDNGDNSE
+905 DNGLGLIRDFTDPDNNEE
-920 YIKSVNTYRGSGN
+920 YVQAVNTYRGPGN
-933 DITTEKVDALNNY
+933 DITTEKVEALNNY

-951 PIVVANGFYMNDN
+951 PIVVDKDFYKSDDIEKVNDYY
-964 NTTVNEDKIDNCSNI
+964 IDNCSNI
-979 YSFLNTNASNE
+979 YAFMEANTSNDH
-990 YMLKVSSNNTLSKDL
+990 LIKTDSNNNLSKDL
-1005 YASLTAEK
+1005 YTNLTAEK
-1013 PQIKVKEQKKEED
+1013 PQIKVKEQKKEQG

-1050 ANASFDL
+1050 ANASFDI
-1057 GFYLDANADGKF
+1057 GFYLDSNADGKF

-1074 KIAGNNVKIYQDGTL
+1074 KIAGNNVQIYRDGTL
-1089 VSPQL
+1089 VSPQI
-1094 DANGEY
+1094 DENGEY
-1100 YYNLNAGKYNYKLVY
+1100 NYNLEAGKYNYKLVY

-1130 ASQTTNSYRYDVTG
+1130 ASQTTNPYRYDVTG

-1155 KQHIKVL
+1155 KQHIKIL
-1162 QINTSRGKN
+1162 QIDTSKGIKGKYLA
-1171 GNFLY
+1171 GAS
-1176 GNTTFNMQ
+1176 TFNMQ
-1184 NEKKNN
+1184 EQKSDSNS
-1190 TKFAELLKQ
+1190 KFSKLLKD
-1199 VTDFELDITTLDG
+1199 VTDFELDIKTLAG
-1212 DSSEFKTLCKND
+1212 DSVEFKKLCKDN

-1239 YEIFNDSGQVDRI
+1239 YEIYNDSKQVDRI

-1267 TTSHCNNK
+1267 TTSLSNNK
-1275 NTDDNDIRNNF
+1275 YKGNETVRNNN
-1286 WGYEFNTIVRDVV
+1286 WGYDFNTIVRDVV
-1299 GMDRYGILNS
+1299 GMDRYGILHS
-1309 SALKKGNTLENGE
+1309 SALKKGNTLKEGTDE
-1322 ADYDEAVNYANEHKT
+1322 YAEAVSYAKEHNT
-1337 DIAYEPKSKRQTIVR
+1337 DIAYKPRSNKETIVR
-1352 QNQGFVYGDL
+1352 QNQGFAYGDL
-1362 SRYQNTG
+1362 DSNQDTSHGG
-1369 CGSHMLYPN
+1369 CRLYSWLY
-1378 IGDPMGNTNNATK
+1378 GTMGHTKNAEK
-1391 VNSGQITTYP
+1391 VNSGQITIYP
-1401 FKISD
+1401 FKIPD
-1406 KINIS
+1406 KIDIAE
-1411 QTHRQYYQL
+1411 THRQYYQL

-1440 SDNNVYN
+1440 SDQNVYYS
-1447 VSPKDVR
+1447 SPKDVR

-1469 VGHSNVTGSV
+1469 VGHSDVTQSV

-1501 ISLKEGYDPKS
+1501 ISLKEGYDTKS

-1527 QDEEAKKE
+1527 QDEEAKEE
-1535 GNPDAARL
+1535 GDPDAARL
-1543 DVDDDGKIATQD
+1543 DVDDKGNIATQD

-1567 NQVDKDTTVNMNFYT
+1567 NQVDKDTTVNMNFYI
-1582 EGTKDDHDKE
+1582 EGTEEDYDKK
-1592 IDDDGNTIYLKEM
+1592 IDDNGNTIYLKEM
-1605 KNWQIYS
+1605 KDWQIYS

-1622 LGPSKAGNNRTFFAN
+1622 LGPSEAGNNRTFFAN
-1637 NKTYKVKVPLKT
+1637 NKTYKVKVPLAT
-1649 LPVGQNS
+1649 LPAGQNS

>member
-79 PDNWFGTLSRM
+79 PDNWFGTLAQM
-90 SDKDGAGVQKR
+90 SDKDGAGVKKR
-101 FAYMEGLKTKLAPI
+101 ADYMSGLKTKLAPI
-115 TTEKKDNTKP
+115 TTDKKDNTRP

-135 VSQGDDWTELALVDM
+135 VSLGDDWSELALVDM

-178 AVNEDGLPTGH
+178 AVNEEGLPTGH

-202 EDEAEDGSNT
+202 EDETEDGSDT
-212 ETENGNQ
+212 ENENGNQ

-231 AFSAVKLPDG
+231 AFTAVKLPDG
-241 MTNTQ
+241 MTNTK
-246 YLVETDNS
+246 YLVGTDNS
-254 QKADGNTDSGTDG
+254 QKADENT
-267 NIDSSTDNTTDTGT
+267 DSSTDNTTDTGT
-281 GDDTVEKHVVYSIK
+281 GDDTVEKHVVYAINS
-295 SAYAIV
+295 SYAIV
-301 SAEGMQNIAKYD
+301 NDESMQSIAKYD

-321 DKSDTTS
+321 DNSDTTS
-328 PYEFVA
+328 PYKFVA
-334 RADRMA
+334 RADRIA

-354 YFTVE
+354 YYTVE

-405 IDDGTPDNQP
+405 INDGTQDNQS
-415 AGKTGAD
+415 T
-422 DISDDASIADSATEN
+422 
-437 NDGNTGR
+437 GNTGK

-469 KGDYIMEADKNGS
+469 KGDYIMVADKNGS

-505 NGVFNQEGKKG
+505 NGVFNQEGKTG
-516 DDDKTANMTFNVK
+516 DDDKTANMTFKVK

-550 GSKSV
+550 GSKSI
-555 LSKDLGDDSAKYNTG
+555 LSKDLENNAAKYN
-570 YNTGNDISWD
+570 NDNDISWD

-595 MPVIVDNGIVWPDS
+595 MPVIVDNGIVWAS
-609 NADYS
+609 SSADYS

-645 GNDIKYYKVDSG
+645 NDKNVITYYKVASSTR
-657 THKYGFVI
+657 THGYVV

-670 IPRNYNPGTDVPFV
+670 IPRNYSPDTDVPFV
-684 LRDDFAT
+684 LRDDFAS

-697 DETQFVNAAKT
+697 DETQFVNAAKN

-734 VKYEYYDKKI
+734 EKYEYFEKKI

-752 IISYADKRDVAKPV
+752 IISYSDKRDVAKPM

-776 GMNTGSVNNCINNL
+776 GMNTGSVPGIISDL
-790 KNNLKSWLGSN
+790 KKNLKSWLGSN
-801 CPAEDKINITCI
+801 CPAEDKINITCV

-829 MIYMGLCA
+829 MIYMGLCWH
-837 DNLNW
+837 NLNW
-842 NNGRTVYNDSTMN
+842 GHENGNKEWISVYNDSSMN

-861 VGDIVVIDPTP
+861 VGDIVVIDPSSISKD
-872 VENHNGNTRAN
+872 ENGFTRSN
-883 GHAGLLDSDYV
+883 GHAGLLDSDYLTKY
-894 ENNDGTGFGLK
+894 DGELGLETK
-905 TNLPNWNGDNGDNSE
+905 LTKPDDKNYVNA
-920 YIKSVNTYRGSGN
+920 VNTYRGSGN
-933 DITTEKVDALNNY
+933 DITTEKIEALNNY

-951 PIVVANGFYMNDN
+951 PIVVANGFYKNENDKE
-964 NTTVNEDKIDNCSNI
+964 VNDYYIDNCSNI
-979 YSFLNTNASNE
+979 YDFLKTNTLDDHIIKT
-990 YMLKVSSNNTLSKDL
+990 YSNNSLSKDL
-1005 YASLTAEK
+1005 YTNLTAEK

-1036 IVLEFNINNRGGAD
+1036 IVLEFSINNRGGAD

-1057 GFYLDANADGKF
+1057 GFYLDTNADGKF

-1074 KIAGNNVKIYQDGTL
+1074 KIAGNNVQIYQDGTL

-1100 YYNLNAGKYNYKLVY
+1100 YYNLKAGKYNYKLVY

-1155 KQHIKVL
+1155 KQHIKIL
-1162 QINTSRGKN
+1162 QINTSKGNN
-1171 GNFLY
+1171 GNYLA
-1176 GNTTFNMQ
+1176 GDTTFNMQ
-1184 NEKKNN
+1184 TEKDNSN
-1190 TKFAELLKQ
+1190 SEFAKLLKQ
-1199 VTDFELDITTLDG
+1199 VTDFELDITTLAG
-1212 DSSEFKTLCKND
+1212 DSDTFKALCKDD

-1267 TTSHCNNK
+1267 TTSLSNNK
-1275 NTDDNDIRNNF
+1275 YTETYRVWNKYPWAGNIVRNNT

-1309 SALKKGNTLENGE
+1309 SALKKGNTLTEKTADFE
-1322 ADYDEAVNYANEHKT
+1322 AAVSYATEHKT
-1337 DIAYEPKSKRQTIVR
+1337 DLAYQPRSNKKVITR

-1362 SRYQNTG
+1362 SSSQNMG
-1369 CGSHMLYPN
+1369 CGGYRLYQGIN
-1378 IGDPMGNTNNATK
+1378 DPMGHTNYATK

-1401 FKISD
+1401 FKIPD
-1406 KINIS
+1406 DIYIS
-1411 QTHRQYYQL
+1411 KTHRQYYQL

-1440 SDNNVYN
+1440 SNQNVYN

-1469 VGHSNVTGSV
+1469 VGHSNVTGSI

-1535 GNPDAARL
+1535 SNPEEGNPDFARL
-1543 DVDDDGKIATQD
+1543 DVDDDGNIATQD

-1567 NQVDKDTTVNMNFYT
+1567 NQVDKDTTVNMSFFI
-1582 EGTKDDHDKE
+1582 EGTEDDHDKE
-1592 IDDDGNTIYLKEM
+1592 IDDNGNTIYLKEM
-1605 KNWQIYS
+1605 KDWQIYS

-1622 LGPSKAGNNRTFFAN
+1622 LGPSEAGNNRTFFAN
-1637 NKTYKVKVPLKT
+1637 NKTYKVKVPLAT
-1649 LPVGQNS
+1649 LPAGQNS

>member
-79 PDNWFGTLSRM
+79 PDDWFGTLSKM
-90 SDKDGAGVQKR
+90 SDDKGAGVKNR
-101 FAYMEGLKTKLAPI
+101 ADYMSGLKTKLDPI
-115 TTEKKDNTKP
+115 TTENKDNTKP
-125 LYYEPYEESY
+125 LYYEKYEESY
-135 VSQGDDWTELALVDM
+135 VSQGDGWSELALVGM

-163 EQAEGDY
+163 EQAKGDY

-178 AVNEDGLPTGH
+178 AVNEEGLPTGH

-202 EDEAEDGSNT
+202 EDETEDGSGSVDT
-212 ETENGNQ
+212 
-219 IKAPGKRGYYSV
+219 GKRGYYSV
-231 AFSAVKLPDG
+231 AFSAVKLPEG
-241 MTNTQ
+241 MKNTQ
-246 YLVETDNS
+246 YLVPADNS
-254 QKADGNTDSGTDG
+254 QKAGENA
-267 NIDSSTDNTTDTGT
+267 DSSTDNTTDTKT
-281 GDDTVEKHVVYSIK
+281 GDDTVEKHAVYSVK

-301 SAEGMQNIAKYD
+301 SPEDMQNIAKYD

-321 DKSDTTS
+321 DNSDTTS
-328 PYEFVA
+328 PYKFVA

-340 SLPDGSKPDYEKYT
+340 ALPDTNKKEYYEKYT
-354 YFTVE
+354 CYTVE

-374 YEVDTEVPIEFNY
+374 YEVDTDVPIEFNY
-387 DETGEYGAVLDSQ
+387 DKTGEYGAVLDSQ

-405 IDDGTPDNQP
+405 IDGGTPDNQ
-415 AGKTGAD
+415 KTD
-422 DISDDASIADSATEN
+422 
-437 NDGNTGR
+437 NTGK
-444 VILTDT
+444 VILKDT
-450 DGYFDIVKDS
+450 DGYFDIVEDS

-469 KGDYIMEADKNGS
+469 NGDYIMKADKTGS
-482 LDYPVNTTHIYYK
+482 LDYPVNTTRIYYK

-505 NGVFNQEGKKG
+505 NGVFNQEGKTG
-516 DDDKTANMTFNVK
+516 DEDKTANMTFKVK

-550 GSKSV
+550 GSKSI
-555 LSKDLGDDSAKYNTG
+555 LSKDLKNDDAKYNA
-570 YNTGNDISWD
+570 GNDITWD
-580 KVKQIVQRVHQSGIM
+580 KVKQIVKRVHQSGIM
-595 MPVIVDNGIVWPDS
+595 MPVIVDNGIVWPS
-609 NADYS
+609 ASGPDYS
-614 SNIKK
+614 SKIKM
-619 LAGLLSCNN
+619 LAGLLSCYN
-628 FSSLNFTKD
+628 FSSLKFTED
-637 SADNFINW
+637 SDENSINW
-645 GNDIKYYKVDSG
+645 KDVKYYKVDSN
-657 THKYGFVI
+657 THTHGYVV

-670 IPRNYNPGTDVPFV
+670 IPRNYSPNKDVPFV
-684 LRDDFAT
+684 LRDFAT
-691 AFIANE
+691 AFIANN
-697 DETQFVNAAKT
+697 DETQFFNEAKN

-726 NENNTLGQ
+726 NENATLGQ
-734 VKYEYYDKKI
+734 NKYEYYDKKI
-744 SKAIVLSY
+744 SKEIVLSY

-776 GMNTGSVNNCINNL
+776 GMNSQSDCITPL
-790 KNNLKSWLGSN
+790 KKNLKSWLGAN
-801 CPAEDKINITCI
+801 CPADDNIHITCV

-829 MIYMGLCA
+829 MIYMGLCC
-837 DNLNW
+837 DNLNKSW
-842 NNGRTVYNDSTMN
+842 ENGAKITVYNDSSMN

-861 VGDIVVIDPTP
+861 VGDIVVIDPTYIGDD
-872 VENHNGNTRAN
+872 ENGSTYSR
-883 GHAGLLDSDYV
+883 GHAGLLDSDYLT
-894 ENNDGTGFGLK
+894 EY
-905 TNLPNWNGDNGDNSE
+905 DNGLGLIRDFTDPNDNE
-920 YIKSVNTYRGSGN
+920 KYVKAVNTYRGPGN
-933 DITTEKVDALNNY
+933 DITTEKVEALNNY

-951 PIVVANGFYMNDN
+951 PIVVDKDFYKNDN
-964 NTTVNEDKIDNCSNI
+964 NIEKVNDYYIDNCSNI
-979 YSFLNTNASNE
+979 YGFMEANISNDH
-990 YMLKVSSNNTLSKDL
+990 LIKTKSDNNLSTDL
-1005 YASLTAEK
+1005 YTNLTAEK
-1013 PQIKVKEQKKEED
+1013 PQIKVKEQKKEQG

-1050 ANASFDL
+1050 ANASFDI
-1057 GFYLDANADGKF
+1057 GFYLDSNADGKF

-1074 KIAGNNVKIYQDGTL
+1074 KIAGNNVQIYRDGTL
-1089 VSPQL
+1089 VSPQI
-1094 DANGEY
+1094 DENGEY
-1100 YYNLNAGKYNYKLVY
+1100 NYNLEAGKYNYKLVY

-1144 GYFYKQANSNQ
+1144 GYFYKQADSNQ
-1155 KQHIKVL
+1155 KQHIKIL
-1162 QINTSRGKN
+1162 QIDTSK
-1171 GNFLY
+1171 GNNDKYLA
-1176 GNTTFNMQ
+1176 GGTTFDMQ
-1184 NEKKNN
+1184 DQKSKTNSEFSK
-1190 TKFAELLKQ
+1190 LLKQ
-1199 VTDFELDITTLDG
+1199 VTDFELDITTLAG
-1212 DSSEFKTLCKND
+1212 DSDKFKTLCKED

-1239 YEIFNDSGQVDRI
+1239 YEIYNDSKQVDRI

-1267 TTSHCNNK
+1267 TTSLSNNK
-1275 NTDDNDIRNNF
+1275 YKGNETVRNNN
-1286 WGYEFNTIVRDVV
+1286 WGYDFNTIVRDVV
-1299 GMDRYGILNS
+1299 GMDRYGILHS
-1309 SALKKGNTLENGE
+1309 SALKKGNTLKEGTDE
-1322 ADYDEAVNYANEHKT
+1322 YAEAVSYAKEHNT
-1337 DIAYEPKSKRQTIVR
+1337 DIAYKPRSNKETIVR
-1352 QNQGFVYGDL
+1352 QNQGFAYGDL
-1362 SRYQNTG
+1362 DSNQDTSHGG
-1369 CGSHMLYPN
+1369 CRLYSWLY
-1378 IGDPMGNTNNATK
+1378 GTMGHTKNAEK

-1401 FKISD
+1401 FKIPD
-1406 KINIS
+1406 KIDIAE
-1411 QTHRQYYQL
+1411 THRQYYQL

-1440 SDNNVYN
+1440 SDQNVYYS
-1447 VSPKDVR
+1447 SPKDVR

-1469 VGHSNVTGSV
+1469 VGHSDVTQSV

-1501 ISLKEGYDPKS
+1501 ISLKEGYDTKS

-1527 QDEEAKKE
+1527 QDEEAKEE

-1543 DVDDDGKIATQD
+1543 DVDDKGKIATQD

-1567 NQVDKDTTVNMNFYT
+1567 NQVDKDTTVNMSFFI

-1612 LHDDGSEADL
+1612 LHDDGSEADSI
-1622 LGPSKAGNNRTFFAN
+1622 GQSEAGNNRTFFAN
-1637 NKTYKVKVPLKT
+1637 NKTYKVKVPLET
-1649 LPVGQNS
+1649 LPAGQNS

-1673 QEVKKNTPEAYKTF
+1673 QEVNKKTPEAYKTF

>member
-79 PDNWFGTLSRM
+79 PDDWFGTLSKM
-90 SDKDGAGVQKR
+90 SDKDGAGVKNR
-101 FAYMEGLKTKLAPI
+101 SAYMEGLKTKLAPI

-135 VSQGDDWTELALVDM
+135 VSLGDDWSELALVDM

-178 AVNEDGLPTGH
+178 AVNEEGLPTGH

-202 EDEAEDGSNT
+202 EDETEDGSGSVDT
-212 ETENGNQ
+212 
-219 IKAPGKRGYYSV
+219 GKRGYYSV

-241 MTNTQ
+241 MTNKQ
-246 YLVETDNS
+246 YLVPSDNS
-254 QKADGNTDSGTDG
+254 QKADGNTDS
-267 NIDSSTDNTTDTGT
+267 STDNTTDTET

-301 SAEGMQNIAKYD
+301 SAEGMQSIAKYD

-321 DKSDTTS
+321 DNSDTTS
-328 PYEFVA
+328 PYKFVA
-334 RADRMA
+334 RADQMA
-340 SLPDGSKPDYEKYT
+340 ALPDTNKPDYEKYT
-354 YFTVE
+354 YYTVE

-374 YEVDTEVPIEFNY
+374 YEVDTQVPIEFNY
-387 DETGEYGAVLDSQ
+387 DETGEYGAVLDTQ

-405 IDDGTPDNQP
+405 I
-415 AGKTGAD
+415 
-422 DISDDASIADSATEN
+422 
-437 NDGNTGR
+437 NTGDTSTAGSNDANEKI
-444 VILTDT
+444 ILHDT

-469 KGDYIMEADKNGS
+469 NGDYIMEADKNSS
-482 LDYPVNTTHIYYK
+482 LDYPVNTTRIYYK

-505 NGVFNQEGKKG
+505 NGVFNQEGKTG
-516 DDDKTANMTFNVK
+516 DDDKTANMTFKVK

-550 GSKSV
+550 GSKSI
-555 LSKDLGDDSAKYNTG
+555 LSKDLKNDDAKYNA
-570 YNTGNDISWD
+570 GNDITWD
-580 KVKQIVQRVHQSGIM
+580 KVKQIVKRVHQSGIM
-595 MPVIVDNGIVWPDS
+595 MPVIVDNGIVWPS
-609 NADYS
+609 ASGPDYS
-614 SNIKK
+614 SKIKM
-619 LAGLLSCNN
+619 LAGLLSCYN
-628 FSSLNFTKD
+628 FSSLKFTED
-637 SADNFINW
+637 SDENSINW
-645 GNDIKYYKVDSG
+645 KDVKYYKVDSN
-657 THKYGFVI
+657 THTHGYVV

-670 IPRNYNPGTDVPFV
+670 IPRNYSPNKDVPFV
-684 LRDDFAT
+684 LRDFAT
-691 AFIANE
+691 AFIANN
-697 DETQFVNAAKT
+697 DETQFFNEAKN

-726 NENNTLGQ
+726 NENATLGQ
-734 VKYEYYDKKI
+734 NKYEYYDKKI
-744 SKAIVLSY
+744 SKEIVLSY

-776 GMNTGSVNNCINNL
+776 GMNSQSDCITPL
-790 KNNLKSWLGSN
+790 KKNLKSWLGAN
-801 CPAEDKINITCI
+801 CPADDNIHITCV

-829 MIYMGLCA
+829 MIYMGLCC
-837 DNLNW
+837 DNLNKSW
-842 NNGRTVYNDSTMN
+842 ENGAKITVYNDSSMN

-861 VGDIVVIDPTP
+861 VGDIVVIDPTYIGDD
-872 VENHNGNTRAN
+872 ENGSTYSR
-883 GHAGLLDSDYV
+883 GHAGLLDSDYLT
-894 ENNDGTGFGLK
+894 EY
-905 TNLPNWNGDNGDNSE
+905 DNGLGLIRDFTDPDNNEE
-920 YIKSVNTYRGSGN
+920 YVQAVNTYRGPGN
-933 DITTEKVDALNNY
+933 DITTEKVEALNNY

-951 PIVVANGFYMNDN
+951 PIVVDKDFYKSDDIEKVNDYY
-964 NTTVNEDKIDNCSNI
+964 IDNCSNI
-979 YSFLNTNASNE
+979 YAFMEANTSNDH
-990 YMLKVSSNNTLSKDL
+990 LIKTDSNNNLSKDL
-1005 YASLTAEK
+1005 YTNLTAEK
-1013 PQIKVKEQKKEED
+1013 PQIKVKEQKKEQG

-1050 ANASFDL
+1050 ANASFDI
-1057 GFYLDANADGKF
+1057 GFYLDSNADGKF

-1074 KIAGNNVKIYQDGTL
+1074 KIAGNNVQIYRDGTL
-1089 VSPQL
+1089 VSPQI
-1094 DANGEY
+1094 DENGEY
-1100 YYNLNAGKYNYKLVY
+1100 NYNLEAGKYNYKLVY

-1144 GYFYKQANSNQ
+1144 GYFYKQADSNQ
-1155 KQHIKVL
+1155 KQHIKIL
-1162 QINTSRGKN
+1162 QIDTSKGIKDKYLA
-1171 GNFLY
+1171 GAS
-1176 GNTTFNMQ
+1176 TFNMQ
-1184 NEKKNN
+1184 EQKSDSNSEFSK
-1190 TKFAELLKQ
+1190 LLKQ
-1199 VTDFELDITTLDG
+1199 VTDFELDITTYAG
-1212 DSSEFKTLCKND
+1212 DSVEFKKLCKDN

-1239 YEIFNDSGQVDRI
+1239 YEIYNDSKQVDRI

-1267 TTSHCNNK
+1267 TTSLSNNK
-1275 NTDDNDIRNNF
+1275 YKGNETVRNNN
-1286 WGYEFNTIVRDVV
+1286 WGYDFNTIVRDVV
-1299 GMDRYGILNS
+1299 GMDRYGILHS
-1309 SALKKGNTLENGE
+1309 SALKKGNTLEKGS
-1322 ADYDEAVNYANEHKT
+1322 ADYDAAVKYANEYNT
-1337 DIAYEPKSKRQTIVR
+1337 DIAYKPKSNKKTIVR
-1352 QNQGFVYGDL
+1352 QNQGFAYGDL
-1362 SRYQNTG
+1362 DSNQDT
-1369 CGSHMLYPN
+1369 SHGNRRLYSWLY
-1378 IGDPMGNTNNATK
+1378 GTMGHTKNAEK

-1401 FKISD
+1401 FKIPD
-1406 KINIS
+1406 KIDIAE
-1411 QTHRQYYQL
+1411 THRQYYQL

-1440 SDNNVYN
+1440 SDQNVYYS
-1447 VSPKDVR
+1447 SPKDVR

-1512 ADISTIYSTIDTAIQ
+1512 ADISTIYSTIDTAIE
-1527 QDEEAKKE
+1527 QDEKAKQDDNDSTTI

-1543 DVDDDGKIATQD
+1543 DVDDKGNIATQD

-1567 NQVDKDTTVNMNFYT
+1567 NQVDKDTTVNMSFFI

-1605 KNWQIYS
+1605 KDWQIYS

-1622 LGPSKAGNNRTFFAN
+1622 LGPSEAGNNRTFFAN
-1637 NKTYKVKVPLKT
+1637 NKTYKVKVPLAT
-1649 LPVGQNS
+1649 LPAGQNS